1 MHVCSH
7 VYVWVISYVSRS
19 PLALSLFKHLQIH
32 ADRLLNGVFGDE
44 RDKVFDVSLPVGR
57 QLVDSWLPHH
67 GLGDLSGVGWE
78 VKRWTEPKHH
88 ILTFNFKLTL
98 KILFLLRYQYIFSVC
113 IDSNNQ
119 PRTPNQPRQIE
130 DLVPKTGATSARWI
144 WFEYEKREKWWQCF
158 PQNGHVVVDLRMR
171 IKTQLFQNRF
181 KSLPTY
187 CCFQHP
193 P

>member
-1 MHVCSH
+1 MFSGPKSLCMHVCSH

-19 PLALSLFKHLQIH
+19 PLALSLFKHLQVH

-113 IDSNNQ
+113 FDSNNQ

-144 WFEYEKREKWWQCF
+144 WFEYEKREKW
-158 PQNGHVVVDLRMR
+158 
-171 IKTQLFQNRF
+171 
-181 KSLPTY
+181 
-187 CCFQHP
+187 
-193 P
+193 

>member
-1 MHVCSH
+1 MFSCPKSLCMHVCIY

-78 VKRWTEPKHH
+78 VKRCVFST
-88 ILTFNFKLTL
+88 
-98 KILFLLRYQYIFSVC
+98 FSVYVFTC
-113 IDSNNQ
+113 VLIRSK
-119 PRTPNQPRQIE
+119 
-130 DLVPKTGATSARWI
+130 L
-144 WFEYEKREKWWQCF
+144 
-158 PQNGHVVVDLRMR
+158 
-171 IKTQLFQNRF
+171 
-181 KSLPTY
+181 
-187 CCFQHP
+187 
-193 P
+193 